1 MIWMEIIRF
10 VKRDLF
16 KRGYDKLITINNKL
30 SHKFF
35 FCSKDRG
42 KMDFYEYLKK

>member
-35 FCSKDRG
+35 FAQRIEEKWISTSI
-42 KMDFYEYLKK
+42 